1 MQNAAKTLTRQQ
13 LETLCSEQQNTILML
28 RRKISR
34 LEGVADTKRRRWSTK
49 DLGLITSMFAQG
61 ASVSDVAL
69 FFGVEM
75 NAIYSICQ
83 RKGIRI
89 RTLQHR
95 ARQNGQHDDVPLKLV
110 SNA

>member
-13 LETLCSEQQNTILML
+13 LETLCGEQQNTILML
-28 RRKISR
+28 QRKISQ

-49 DLGLITSMFAQG
+49 DLSVISSMFAQG
-61 ASVSDVAL
+61 ASVSDVSL

-95 ARQNGQHDDVPLKLV
+95 ARHNRHHDDVPLKLV